1 MQVSHA
7 GAAGNPGRSQR
18 ARSVPPFCPPGPGR
32 LALAL
37 LMGPAARP
45 AAALQDETNGGGDT
59 ADLLTPDSGVY
70 FGSILDGSA
79 DSVEDQADRL
89 GSPSAV
95 YEHAAGVPL
104 PESSKLYLDQ
114 FLDQVQSQGALP
126 VITLTPTVDLSDVD
140 AGVAD
145 ALVENL
151 VDVLRD
157 RDLPACLSTLRPR
170 HGQHLDV
177 VGATALGVPA
187 GFRQCG
193 RRRVRAVN
201 IFWSV

>member
-1 MQVSHA
+1 
-7 GAAGNPGRSQR
+7 
-18 ARSVPPFCPPGPGR
+18 
-32 LALAL
+32 
-37 LMGPAARP
+37 MGPAARP

-126 VITLTPTVDLSDVD
+126 VITLTPTVDLSGVD

-157 RDLPACLSTLRPR
+157 RDLPAYLRFAPDMDSTWTSWGQRLS
-170 HGQHLDV
+170 
-177 VGATALGVPA
+177 AY
-187 GFRQCG
+187 RQAFAN
-193 RRRVRAVN
+193 VADAVYAP
-201 IFWSV
+201 

>member
-1 MQVSHA
+1 MRKSTVCRYLTQV
-7 GAAGNPGRSQR
+7 QR
-18 ARSVPPFCPPGPGR
+18 GTRKGLNVRGVSRRSVLLVLAT

-37 LMGPAARP
+37 LMGPAALP
-45 AAALQDETNGGGDT
+45 AAALQGETNGGGDA
-59 ADLLTPDSGVY
+59 ADLLTPDSGAY
-70 FGSILDGSA
+70 FGSILDWSA

-89 GSPSAV
+89 ASPSAV

-145 ALVENL
+145 EL
-151 VDVLRD
+151 VDDLRE
-157 RDLPACLSTLRPR
+157 RDLPAYVSPPT
-170 HGQHLDV
+170 
-177 VGATALGVPA
+177 
-187 GFRQCG
+187 
-193 RRRVRAVN
+193 
-201 IFWSV
+201 